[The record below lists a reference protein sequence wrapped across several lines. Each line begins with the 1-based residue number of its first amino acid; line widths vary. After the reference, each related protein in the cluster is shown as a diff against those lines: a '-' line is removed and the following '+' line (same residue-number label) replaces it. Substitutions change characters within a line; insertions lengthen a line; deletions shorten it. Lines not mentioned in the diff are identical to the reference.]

1 MDPALDRR
9 LDYPEDV
16 SRSRDDLWAYL
27 VDRPAFELQR
37 AQGQVLD
44 LVEGRLQEEPRDP
57 CDIAVAKE
65 ELENGGAGLWGW
77 LDGTLGHL

>member
-1 MDPALDRR
+1 MHTYNDLLQDKLAWLLAILSVEERVLQVDLALDRR

-37 AQGQVLD
+37 AQGQVS
-44 LVEGRLQEEPRDP
+44 
-57 CDIAVAKE
+57 
-65 ELENGGAGLWGW
+65 
-77 LDGTLGHL
+77 GT

>member
-1 MDPALDRR
+1 MDLALDRR

-16 SRSRDDLWAYL
+16 SRSRNDLWAYL
-27 VDRPAFELQR
+27 VDRPAFGFQR
-37 AQGQVLD
+37 AQRQVLD
-44 LVEGRLQEEPRDP
+44 LEEGRFQEKPRDS

>member
-1 MDPALDRR
+1 MGLALDRR

-44 LVEGRLQEEPRDP
+44 LVEGRLQEKPRDP

-65 ELENGGAGLWGW
+65 ELENGGPGCG
-77 LDGTLGHL
+77 GG